1 MQTILTKTSYEEMV
15 KNSKFIS
22 IIIPIKEENDVKKE
36 LLKIKETYKN
46 ATHYCYAYRF
56 TSKKGFSDDGEPN
69 KTAGLPIL
77 TILEKEDL
85 INILVIV
92 VRYFGGIKLGPGGL
106 IRAYTKLT
114 KEVINKSSK
123 TSLTTGYEVTISFP
137 YAKEKEINYLLK
149 DFTIINK
156 SYTTACFYTVN
167 IPKEFLNRLTPLVE
181 IIAKKEKLIPKR
193 D

>member
-1 MQTILTKTSYEEMV
+1 MQTILTKTSYEETI

-167 IPKEFLNRLTPLVE
+167 IPKEFLNRLIPLVE